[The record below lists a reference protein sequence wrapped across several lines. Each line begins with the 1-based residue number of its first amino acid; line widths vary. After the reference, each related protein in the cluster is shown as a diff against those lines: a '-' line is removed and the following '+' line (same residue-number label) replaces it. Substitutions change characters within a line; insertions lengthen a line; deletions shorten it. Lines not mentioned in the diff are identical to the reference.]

1 MIEIDALYKAFGPR
15 YALRGIDLRIDDGQ
29 FVTLFGPNG
38 AGKTTLLKILA
49 TLSRPTRGEVRV
61 QGHRLSG
68 DWTDVRRYIGLV
80 SHQSFLYSDL
90 TAEENLRFYA
100 SLFDVEDA
108 ETRIEMLLAAVGLQN
123 RARDLVRT
131 YSRGMLQ
138 RLAIARAL
146 IHDPLILLLD
156 EPYTGLDQAA
166 AERFTELLAES
177 GRAERTV
184 IMATHNLEQGL
195 ALCDRVLVM
204 NQGEVVFAGPRA
216 ERSLDEWRAV
226 YRQYV
231 GGAAV

>member
-1 MIEIDALYKAFGPR
+1 MIEIESLYKAFGAR
-15 YALRGIDLRIDDGQ
+15 YALRGIDLRIDEGE

-38 AGKTTLLKILA
+38 AGKTTLLKLLA
-49 TLSRPTRGEVRV
+49 TLSRPTRGEIRV
-61 QGHRLSG
+61 QGHQLTG
-68 DWTDVRRYIGLV
+68 DWTEARRYIGLV

-100 SLFDVEDA
+100 SLFDVKDA
-108 ETRIEMLLAAVGLQN
+108 ALRIQTLLDAVGLQN

-146 IHDPLILLLD
+146 IHDPIILLLD

-166 AERFTELLAES
+166 AERFTDLLAET

-184 IMATHNLEQGL
+184 IMTTHNLEQGL

-204 NQGEVVFAGPRA
+204 NQGSVVFAGARA

>member
-1 MIEIDALYKAFGPR
+1 MIEIDSLYKTFGAR
-15 YALRGIDLRIDDGQ
+15 YALRGIDLRIDEGE

-38 AGKTTLLKILA
+38 AGKTTLLKLLA
-49 TLSRPTRGEVRV
+49 TLSRPTRGEIRV
-61 QGHRLSG
+61 QGHRLTG
-68 DWTDVRRYIGLV
+68 DWTEARRYIGLV

-100 SLFDVEDA
+100 SLFDVENVA
-108 ETRIEMLLAAVGLQN
+108 SRIDMLLGAVGLQN
-123 RARDLVRT
+123 RARDVVRT

-166 AERFTELLAES
+166 SERFTDLLAET

-184 IMATHNLEQGL
+184 IMTTHNLEQGL

-204 NQGEVVFAGPRA
+204 NRGEVVFTGARD
-216 ERSLDEWRAV
+216 ERSLEEWRAV
-226 YRQYV
+226 YREYV
-231 GGAAV
+231 GGAAI